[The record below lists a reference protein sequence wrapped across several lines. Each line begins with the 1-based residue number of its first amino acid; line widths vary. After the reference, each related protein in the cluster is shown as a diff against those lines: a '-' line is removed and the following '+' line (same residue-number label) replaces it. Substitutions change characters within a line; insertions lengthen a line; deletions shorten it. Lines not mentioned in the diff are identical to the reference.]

1 MDGWMQGSLARIQ
14 LKNFVTYDS
23 VEFKTGPHLNI
34 IIGPNGTGKSSIVCA
49 LCLGLGG
56 KTNLLGRAREVGE
69 FVKHGTNQATIE
81 LELYNK
87 DGLNYTIKRLITRD
101 NKSDWFINKK
111 PVNLKEITGLAK
123 KLNID
128 VNNLC
133 QFLPQDMVAEFA
145 KMTPSQLL
153 ESTERAVGGQS
164 LVDLHGELI
173 SLKSEHKSI
182 LTSQVSKEEYLDK
195 LMKRNEYLKDI
206 VSKHEERG
214 NHLKKIEVLQ
224 LKRPWLVYE
233 VARIKFQKL
242 REGKQTLADRVEVL
256 KSAAKPLRDSV
267 DAKKQKQITVENTI
281 KVMNTELNKINTS
294 IKNIENNISTNK
306 ERFDEFQEEY
316 KSKVQEA
323 ETKIGKIKRLTNE
336 VDAYKTEI
344 KELQPVQDLKTRLD
358 QLVNECRGIA
368 KELGKL
374 ESVMN
379 ESNIDDNSR
388 KSKQRTLK
396 TQIQRLNDI
405 SNKKLD
411 GLRRS
416 HERDTYN
423 AVEWLR
429 KNGNLFSGEVL
440 EPFQLI
446 INVPDTSNA
455 KYIES
460 IISRNDRKAFI
471 FERTD
476 DLNLFMKELRDK
488 QKLSVNAVH
497 APSNENFHSTF
508 DTHQL
513 KSLGFIGYLSQFIE
527 CPALAKQYL
536 CKYYR
541 IHNVPIGTAAV
552 DKNLDRINKVITSGL
567 YFTPT
572 HRYQNNKSRYSNDT
586 ISSISQLKEARIF
599 NLTVDTT
606 QIQRLEQEFNILQQ
620 ESEEAQAKFDEVSE
634 SYLF

>member
-1 MDGWMQGSLARIQ
+1 MQGSLARIK

-69 FVKHGTNQATIE
+69 FVKHGTDQGTIE

-87 DGLNYTIKRLITRD
+87 DGLNYTIKRIITRD

-111 PVNLKEITGLAK
+111 SVNLKEITGLAK

-164 LVDLHGELI
+164 LVELHEQLI
-173 SLKSEHKSI
+173 NLKSDHKSV
-182 LTSQVSKEEYLDK
+182 LTSQVTKEEYLDK

-206 VSKHEERG
+206 VSKHEERS

-233 VARIKFQKL
+233 VARVEFQKL
-242 REGKQTLADRVEVL
+242 REGKQALSDRVEHL
-256 KSAAKPLRDSV
+256 KSASKPLRDLV
-267 DAKKQKQITVENTI
+267 DTKKLKQVEVENII
-281 KVMNTELNKINTS
+281 KVMNNELNKMNTS
-294 IKNIENNISTNK
+294 IKNIENSISTNK
-306 ERFDEFQEEY
+306 ERLDEFQEEY
-316 KSKVQEA
+316 KNKIQEA
-323 ETKIGKIKRLTNE
+323 ENKISKIQQLTSE
-336 VDAYKTEI
+336 VDAYETEM
-344 KELQPVQDLKTRLD
+344 KELRPVAELKIRQD
-358 QLVNECRGIA
+358 QLGSECKGIA
-368 KELGKL
+368 KELAKL
-374 ESVMN
+374 ESMMN
-379 ESNIDDNSR
+379 ELNIDENSR
-388 KSKQRTLK
+388 KSKQRSLQA
-396 TQIQRLNDI
+396 QIQRLNDI
-405 SNKKLD
+405 SNKKLE

-416 HERDTYN
+416 NERDTYN

-429 KNGNLFSGEVL
+429 KNKNMFQGEVL

-476 DLNLFMKELRDK
+476 DLNIFMKELRDK

-497 APSNENFHSTF
+497 APANENFHSTF
-508 DTHQL
+508 DSYQL
-513 KSLGFIGYLSQFIE
+513 KSLGFIGYLSDLIE
-527 CPALAKQYL
+527 CPPLAKQYL

-552 DKNLDRINKVITSGL
+552 DKNLDKINKIITSGL

-599 NLTVDTT
+599 NFTVDTT
-606 QIQRLEQEFNILQQ
+606 QIQRLEDETNILQL
-620 ESEEAQAKFDEVSE
+620 ESDEAKVKFNEVC
-634 SYLF
+634 